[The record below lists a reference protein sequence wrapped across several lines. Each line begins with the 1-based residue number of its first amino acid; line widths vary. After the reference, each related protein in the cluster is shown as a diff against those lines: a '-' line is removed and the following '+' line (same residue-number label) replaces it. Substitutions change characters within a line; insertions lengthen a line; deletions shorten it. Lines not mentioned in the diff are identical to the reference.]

1 MEKKDKSENLK
12 NSVFKIIMAGASGSG
27 KTSFLNGLSYP
38 FNDSEYLQIGV
49 SFKLV
54 DCLINNEDSCLLQIW
69 DLKVTSVLESLY
81 PNFCKGAKG
90 ALLCFD
96 ITDPNS
102 FNELNHWIQIIR
114 KMAGFIPI
122 ILIGTKLDLNEQTV
136 PNNEINEYV
145 KKNQLNGIFFTTIEE
160 KNHIEI
166 FKHLLEGIK
175 FPYIHQLSIPLPEY
189 DYDFENFLELFSV
202 CPICNRK
209 NHFKELKQFYFSKNQ
224 DMIRLKE
231 NLLKLVKKSKNFNN
245 RYKMS
250 VGIPCCKC
258 INFIS
263 DVSN

>member
-1 MEKKDKSENLK
+1 MK
-12 NSVFKIIMAGASGSG
+12 NSVFKIIIAGASGSG

-81 PNFCKGAKG
+81 PSFCKGAKG
-90 ALLCFD
+90 ALVCFD
-96 ITDPNS
+96 ITDRNS
-102 FNELNHWIQIIR
+102 FNELNYWIQIIR
-114 KMAGFIPI
+114 KMAGCIPI
-122 ILIGTKLDLNEQTV
+122 ILIGTKLDLNDQTV

-145 KKNQLNGIFFTTIEE
+145 KKNQLSGIFFTTIEQ

-166 FKHLLEGIK
+166 FKHLLESIK
-175 FPYIHQLSIPLPEY
+175 FPHIYRLSIPLTEY
-189 DYDFENFLELFSV
+189 DYDFENFLELFSECIV
-202 CPICNRK
+202 CGRK
-209 NHFKELKQFYFSKNQ
+209 NHYRELKELFFSQKPTVVKLRE
-224 DMIRLKE
+224 RLLE
-231 NLLKLVKKSKNFNN
+231 LVKKSKAFNKK
-245 RYKMS
+245 YKFS

-258 INFIS
+258 FKLIS